1 LRDVVG
7 LSALPAVW
15 TGYNARQ
22 IAKEVAGVLFRTL
35 NLDLVY
41 LRLPRL
47 QSLEVLQVRNA
58 EDENLIGQ
66 LSQYTATDSLVPVT
80 VVSAR
85 GNQLRLS
92 WHRLTSRH
100 PDHCFAAGSARSD
113 FPTDSERLLLRVAL
127 NQAETWLERKKAE
140 EALAEESDFRR
151 GIENSVLAGVAAVDL
166 QGRQTYV
173 NRAFADMVGW
183 DVVDLI
189 GASEPFVYWPL
200 EEHTRIRTALGRVME
215 TDTPTLRAE
224 LIFRRR
230 NEERFDVLAL
240 AAPLHDPIGKPVG
253 YVLSSYDITE
263 RKWAERS
270 AAFLAEAGEILNG
283 SLEERATLKAIG
295 NLVVPHFA
303 DWCFV
308 DLMTAE
314 GASERIAAA
323 HADPAQGPLAERF
336 IRIYA
341 AIDPPLGVS
350 KTFVDG
356 RSILMADV
364 SDSDLQRLARDP
376 DHLEAL
382 RALEMHSFF
391 AVPMNSRGRTLGV
404 ITFIATSPQRSFRGR
419 DIALAEELARRAALA
434 MDNARLYMQTQEA
447 NRAKDEFLAK
457 LSHELRTPM
466 TAILGWVHMLQ
477 LGALSSED
485 TDRALSDIA
494 QSTRAQARLV
504 EDILDISRI
513 VTGKLTVE
521 IEPVRLADI
530 VNSAAAVVR
539 PPAEAKRQTIE
550 IDLLVPDII
559 VAGDSARLQQVFWNL
574 LSNAVKFTPPDGAIR
589 VAVDQPDSETA
600 TVIVSDTGPG
610 ISAQL
615 LPVIFERF
623 HQGERG
629 ARLGGLGLGLAIAK
643 DVVELHGGS
652 IRAHSQGPNQGATF
666 TVTLPVV
673 LSGAAAPH

>member
-1 LRDVVG
+1 
-7 LSALPAVW
+7 
-15 TGYNARQ
+15 
-22 IAKEVAGVLFRTL
+22 
-35 NLDLVY
+35 
-41 LRLPRL
+41 
-47 QSLEVLQVRNA
+47 
-58 EDENLIGQ
+58 
-66 LSQYTATDSLVPVT
+66 
-80 VVSAR
+80 
-85 GNQLRLS
+85 
-92 WHRLTSRH
+92 
-100 PDHCFAAGSARSD
+100 
-113 FPTDSERLLLRVAL
+113 
-127 NQAETWLERKKAE
+127 
-140 EALAEESDFRR
+140 
-151 GIENSVLAGVAAVDL
+151 
-166 QGRQTYV
+166 
-173 NRAFADMVGW
+173 
-183 DVVDLI
+183 
-189 GASEPFVYWPL
+189 
-200 EEHTRIRTALGRVME
+200 
-215 TDTPTLRAE
+215 
-224 LIFRRR
+224 
-230 NEERFDVLAL
+230 
-240 AAPLHDPIGKPVG
+240 
-253 YVLSSYDITE
+253 
-263 RKWAERS
+263 
-270 AAFLAEAGEILNG
+270 
-283 SLEERATLKAIG
+283 
-295 NLVVPHFA
+295 
-303 DWCFV
+303 
-308 DLMTAE
+308 
-314 GASERIAAA
+314 
-323 HADPAQGPLAERF
+323 
-336 IRIYA
+336 
-341 AIDPPLGVS
+341 
-350 KTFVDG
+350 
-356 RSILMADV
+356 
-364 SDSDLQRLARDP
+364 
-376 DHLEAL
+376 
-382 RALEMHSFF
+382 
-391 AVPMNSRGRTLGV
+391 
-404 ITFIATSPQRSFRGR
+404 
-419 DIALAEELARRAALA
+419 
-434 MDNARLYMQTQEA
+434 
-447 NRAKDEFLAK
+447 
-457 LSHELRTPM
+457 M